1 MIGYSHGKK
10 LTKEDNEIVANV
22 IKTTLQTLSFI
33 NDYYSWEK
41 EYRQSKGQ
49 DPGRIVNVVAFFMR
63 TEGLSIE
70 AAKEKTRSSILAY
83 EQDYLR
89 ERALVYQAHPFLP
102 LHLKKFVELC
112 GSVIGGIHYWSAN
125 SPRYNSWRE
134 TDEENRGA
142 VPVSEEQTQVVTTLE
157 QNTYPAKKQHEDG
170 NTPNG
175 HWTGAVTNGHSTGA
189 GGNGHLNATSTVIKD
204 DVTLKEVNDV
214 TKMSAIQKVSKT
226 TQDIITNGDSVHLN
240 RSALLAPCEYI
251 KSLPSKG
258 IRSSLI
264 DALNVWLQ
272 VPEKKLVIIKN
283 IIEVLHNSS
292 LILDDI
298 EDDSTLRRGKTATHN
313 IFGTAQAINSANF
326 LYVSAVQAINM
337 LKNQEAMSVM
347 LEELENLFM
356 GQSWDLYWKFHL
368 KWPTNGEYF
377 AMIDSKTGAMFS
389 MLVRIMQAVSPI
401 ISRYNF
407 DHLVRLVGR
416 FFQVRDDYM
425 NIQGAEYSKQKGFCE
440 DFDEGK
446 LSYPVVHCLE
456 TNPNSHHLIL
466 GIFRQR
472 QGQTKTIAM
481 ESKLQILECMEKTG
495 TLDAT
500 RKLLQKL
507 EEEIEGEIE
516 VLEAQTAESNPMLR
530 LMLKTLSVA
539 PRMKTNG
546 VAA

>member
-1 MIGYSHGKK
+1 MVGYSHGKK
-10 LTKEDNEIVANV
+10 LTIEENELVADVVKASERTFV
-22 IKTTLQTLSFI
+22 II

-41 EYRQSKGQ
+41 EYRASNEQ
-49 DPGRIVNVVAFFMR
+49 DAGRIVNVIAFFMR
-63 TEGLSIE
+63 TEGISLE
-70 AAKEKTRSSILAY
+70 ASKEKTRSSILAG
-83 EQDYLR
+83 EQKYIH
-89 ERALVYQAHPFLP
+89 ERTLLYQAHPSLP
-102 LHLKKFVELC
+102 LHVKKFVELC
-112 GSVIGGIHYWSAN
+112 GSVIGGSHYWSAN
-125 SPRYNSWRE
+125 SPRYNSWKE
-134 TDEENRGA
+134 TDKKNRGA
-142 VPVSEEQTQVVTTLE
+142 VLVSDEQTQVVTTLE
-157 QNTYPAKKQHEDG
+157 QNTYAAKKPHENG
-170 NTPNG
+170 NT
-175 HWTGAVTNGHSTGA
+175 TNGHSTGA
-189 GGNGHLNATSTVIKD
+189 GGNAHLTATSIATKD
-204 DVTLKEVNDV
+204 DVTLKELNGV
-214 TKMSAIQKVSKT
+214 TKMSTIHKVSKAA
-226 TQDIITNGDSVHLN
+226 QDVVTNGVSVHLN

-258 IRSSLI
+258 IRSSLV

-283 IIEVLHNSS
+283 VIEMLHNSS

-298 EDDSTLRRGKTATHN
+298 EDDSTLRRGKTVTHN

-337 LKNQEAMSVM
+337 LKSQEAMNVM
-347 LEELENLFM
+347 LEELENLFL

-389 MLVRIMQAVSPI
+389 MLVRLMQAVSPI

-407 DHLVRLVGR
+407 EHLVRLVGR
-416 FFQVRDDYM
+416 FFQVRDDYL

-440 DFDEGK
+440 DLDEGK

-472 QGQTKTIAM
+472 QSQKTIAM

-507 EEEIEGEIE
+507 EEEVEEEIE
-516 VLEAQTAESNPMLR
+516 ALEAQTAESNPMLR
-530 LMLKTLSVA
+530 LMLKTLSVV
-539 PRMKTNG
+539 PRQKMNG